1 MHGVHKCA
9 VSLEP
14 HTHPGM
20 PGIRPAA
27 APWAARVALAGRAI
41 LAGGLPAHAGRRP
54 APVRSAPTAVTGAR
68 GRDVGGRVA
77 RPRPGG
83 TGGRIPWERR
93 SPSGRCPDTPEVQD
107 CGTSCLMT
115 R

>member
-41 LAGGLPAHAGRRP
+41 LAGGSRLTPGGVRLRFALRQQRSPGREVGTSAVGWRGRVQAGRAAEFPGKGGHRRG
-54 APVRSAPTAVTGAR
+54 AAPTPQR
-68 GRDVGGRVA
+68 F
-77 RPRPGG
+77 
-83 TGGRIPWERR
+83 RIAERR
-93 SPSGRCPDTPEVQD
+93 A
-107 CGTSCLMT
+107 
-115 R
+115 